1 MNPRHCVEIAQYTA
15 HVHCAE
21 FYNPLLD
28 LTTTTHI
35 SLLQFLPP
43 TAARWT
49 VQCWWPVT
57 TYPSRY
63 PRADTAAM
71 SSSEPEHGPRGVSS
85 VPSVGG
91 VLLPSPVRP
100 QLASAVLH
108 PGPRHD
114 WGQLHHGGGHW
125 PQWHHQW
132 CRPRWYYF
140 QTSSQHI
147 LHWSKKICE
156 FTQIHTW
163 YVYVLP
169 NIFSGIS
176 FHPDYFDG
184 RSSAVYS
191 NLFWFLPCCKVN
203 NEK

>member
-43 TAARWT
+43 TAARRT

-71 SSSEPEHGPRGVSS
+71 SCSEPEHGPRGVSS

-100 QLASAVLH
+100 QLASAVLC

-114 WGQLHHGGGHW
+114 WAQLHHGGGHW

-156 FTQIHTW
+156 FTHTIPHM
-163 YVYVLP
+163 VYVCVRKLKASLTKYIFRYLP
-169 NIFSGIS
+169 S
-176 FHPDYFDG
+176 PW
-184 RSSAVYS
+184 
-191 NLFWFLPCCKVN
+191 LFCWAELCCVF
-203 NEK
+203 